1 MTPLDFS
8 DWEALRAAAKYEGM
22 SVLHVQRDWL
32 VALLV
37 GRCYLDLSEVRALRV
52 AQLDL
57 YGRQRIKPIVRPFRL
72 ARTQS
77 VRPRLVLL
85 DAETYFTGRAY
96 AQSLRRAGRRLTDH
110 DAAIRSCRWPFPR
123 PSARTLQHGF
133 RVLSQSAG
141 LGWSLTELRMRALA
155 ALSRHAD
162 AHAFSAISGLDVRA
176 YYRYQRAVKSC
187 T

>member
-8 DWEALRAAAKYEGM
+8 DWERLREAAKRSGL
-22 SVLHVQRDWL
+22 SRLHLQRDWL

-52 AQLDL
+52 HQLDL
-57 YGRQRIKPIVRPFRL
+57 YGRAIVPPYLQPFRL

-77 VRPRLVLL
+77 LRPRRVLL
-85 DAETYFTGRAY
+85 DGETYATARAY
-96 AQSLRRAGRRLTDH
+96 AQSLRRAGKRLH
-110 DAAIRSCRWPFPR
+110 ERERAIRACRWPFPR

-133 RVLSQSAG
+133 QAIAEAAELS
-141 LGWSLTELRMRALA
+141 WSLTELRVRALA
-155 ALSRHAD
+155 ALARHGD
-162 AHAFSAISGLDVRA
+162 PPSFGAITGLDLRS
-176 YYRYQRAVKSC
+176 YYRYARLVNGR